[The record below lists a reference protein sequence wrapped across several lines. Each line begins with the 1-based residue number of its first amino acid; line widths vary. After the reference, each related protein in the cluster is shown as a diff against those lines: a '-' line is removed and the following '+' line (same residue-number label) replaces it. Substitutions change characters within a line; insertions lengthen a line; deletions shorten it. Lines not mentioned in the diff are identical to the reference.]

1 MKIGSQLRRARLEAG
16 LSQKELAARAKIDR
30 TYVIFLEQDKQSP
43 TLDVFFRICKGLD
56 ISPTELMGRIEHGGK
71 RSS

>member
-1 MKIGSQLRRARLEAG
+1 MKIGRELRKARLEAG

-43 TLDVFFRICKGLD
+43 TLDVYFRICKGIG
-56 ISPTELMGRIEHGGK
+56 ISPAELLGRIERAAK
-71 RSS
+71 